1 MMKKHPWGLL
11 DRRAISNLL
20 VAVLAISFYLA
31 VANLTSIREHL
42 RNFLDILSPFLVGF
56 AIAFLL
62 NAPMEFFR

>member
-31 VANLTSIREHL
+31 AANLTSIR
-42 RNFLDILSPFLVGF
+42 
-56 AIAFLL
+56 
-62 NAPMEFFR
+62 